1 MLYPVEL
8 AAHIVLILHF
18 MEKNINLIVE
28 EGENNL
34 RVDVFINKRE
44 KLISRTRIKNLILK
58 EKLKLNNEII
68 KSPSKK
74 VSEGDKV
81 LLLIPEPKEASLK
94 PYDFKLEIV
103 YEDKDLLVINKPAGI
118 IMHPGAG
125 NYDQTIVNALMHY
138 DKDSLSTI
146 GDELRPGIV
155 HRIDKDTSGLIVIA
169 KNNEAHEN
177 LSLQFSEHTITRV
190 YQLLIWGKLRPS
202 SGKID
207 TFITRSS
214 KNRQMM
220 EVSIS
225 KGKRAITNYKTL
237 EIFENDKTPTLSL
250 VECRLETGRTHQIRV
265 HMTYLG
271 NSIMGDEKYKKK
283 YKKLKNIDTNL
294 EKLIYRLDR
303 QFLHAKTLGFIH
315 PRTNKEMNFSSI
327 LPQELEIILKLLRN
341 TSN

>member
-1 MLYPVEL
+1 MK
-8 AAHIVLILHF
+8 
-18 MEKNINLIVE
+18 KNINLIVE
-28 EGENNL
+28 EDENNL
-34 RVDVFINKRE
+34 RLDVFINKRE

-58 EKLKLNNEII
+58 EKLKINNLII
-68 KSPSKK
+68 DSPSKK
-74 VSEGDKV
+74 VSAGDKIN
-81 LLLIPEPKEASLK
+81 LEIPKPEKASLK
-94 PYDFKLEIV
+94 PYKFNLDII
-103 YEDKDLLVINKPAGI
+103 YEDEDLLVINKPAGI

-125 NYDQTIVNALMHY
+125 NYDKTIVNALVY
-138 DKDSLSTI
+138 YNKDSLSTI

-155 HRIDKDTSGLIVIA
+155 HRIDKDTSGLVVIA
-169 KNNEAHEN
+169 KNNETHEN
-177 LSLQFSEHTITRV
+177 LSLQFSEHNITRV

-225 KGKRAITNYKTL
+225 KGKRAITNYKTI
-237 EIFENDKTPTLSL
+237 EVFENDKTPTLSL

-265 HMTYLG
+265 HMTHMG
-271 NSIMGDEKYKKK
+271 NSIMGDGKYKKK

-294 EKLIYRLDR
+294 ENLIHKLDR

-315 PRTNKEMNFSSI
+315 PRTKKELIFSSI
-327 LPQELEIILKLLRN
+327 LPQELEKIVQLLRN
-341 TSN
+341 TSK